1 LIVINRFRTSTDSTV
16 AEASTVS
23 SMVCIGLG
31 GDDDSHADNVI
42 MANRAPAT
50 ESSILL
56 IVTISLNDK

>member
-1 LIVINRFRTSTDSTV
+1 M
-16 AEASTVS
+16 VS
-23 SMVCIGLG
+23 IGLG

-56 IVTISLNDK
+56 IVTISLNDR